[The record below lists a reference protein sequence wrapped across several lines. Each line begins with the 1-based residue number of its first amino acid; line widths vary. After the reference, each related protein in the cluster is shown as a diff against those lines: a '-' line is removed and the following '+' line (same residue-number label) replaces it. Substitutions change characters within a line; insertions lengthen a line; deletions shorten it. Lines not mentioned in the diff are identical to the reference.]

1 MGKANLPG
9 HVRAAMNWNTLLRM
23 NSDNHSIKITDGMKT
38 IVCKVKNNPMGFTS
52 IAYPI
57 DQLSLPDWYKEL
69 SFDVADMEEAIVDQ
83 KIENLLGPLN
93 WDLNAASNSKSTINS
108 FFSFS

>member
-1 MGKANLPG
+1 
-9 HVRAAMNWNTLLRM
+9 MNWNTLLRM
-23 NSDNHSIKITDGMKT
+23 NGDNHSIKITDGMKT

-52 IAYPI
+52 VAYPI

-108 FFSFS
+108 FFSFG